1 MDNKLLFGSLGVVQI
16 VTGSVLVW
24 AHLGHIIG
32 IFGVAAFSTLLVS
45 AVLKIIA
52 GFLSENAVNAQRS
65 IGGSFLLDGIV
76 FITYYQ
82 FQVEI
87 GTYEPL
93 LWAYVLAAL
102 SALTLIGIGTRILR
116 DRTAFPIF
124 ISEQS

>member
-1 MDNKLLFGSLGVVQI
+1 MDNKLLFGSLGVIQI

-32 IFGVAAFSTLLVS
+32 FFSVAAFSALLVS
-45 AVLKIIA
+45 GVLKIIA

-65 IGGSFLLDGIV
+65 IGGSFLLDGVV
-76 FITYYQ
+76 FITYYH

-87 GTYEPL
+87 GTYEPR

-102 SALTLIGIGTRILR
+102 SALILIGIGTGMQVVEMLSPPS
-116 DRTAFPIF
+116 T
-124 ISEQS
+124 E